1 MPARGRY
8 GRWVLEIPDFVP
20 HAPVPAATIGAYDGL
35 VPEEM
40 VDLWERYGYGSFG
53 EGFVRLV
60 DPHAVEAR
68 IGNLLG
74 KMIGDSTAAVPI
86 MVTAL
91 ADVVLWEP
99 DRGVAGL
106 LLRQRRAVGLG
117 SRPRTLVQLT
127 AKHGAAHLA
136 RAFDWDPYPDAV
148 AQHGVPAYDEVLVR
162 AGAGGPG
169 SGAAGAGGSGADAT
183 SAGQLEL
190 RPALPTIEAML
201 DAQGPILH

>member
-1 MPARGRY
+1 M
-8 GRWVLEIPDFVP
+8 LEIPDFVP
-20 HAPVPAATIGAYDGL
+20 HAPVEAATIDAYEGL
-35 VPEEM
+35 VPEEI
-40 VDLWERYGYGSFG
+40 VELWQRYGYGSFG
-53 EGFVRLV
+53 EGFVRLI
-60 DPHAVEAR
+60 DPHAYEGR

-74 KMIGDSTAAVPI
+74 KMIGEGAAVPI

-136 RAFDWDPYPDAV
+136 RAFDWAPYPEAV
-148 AQHGVPAYDEVLVR
+148 ARHGVPAYDQVLAHLPR
-162 AGAGGPG
+162 QSDEPAPTL
-169 SGAAGAGGSGADAT
+169 DA
-183 SAGQLEL
+183 LEL
-190 RPALPTIEAML
+190 HPALTAVEALL
-201 DAQGPILH
+201 DKQGPILH

>member
-1 MPARGRY
+1 M
-8 GRWVLEIPDFVP
+8 LEIADFVP
-20 HAPVPAATIGAYDGL
+20 HAPVPAATIDAYDGL
-35 VPEEM
+35 VPEEI
-40 VDLWERYGYGSFG
+40 VELWERYGYGSFG
-53 EGFVRLV
+53 EGFVRIV

-117 SRPRTLVQLT
+117 SRPRTLVRLT
-127 AKHGAAHLA
+127 AKHGAAHLS
-136 RAFDWDPYPDAV
+136 RAFDWSPYPDAV
-148 AQHGVPAYDEVLVR
+148 AHHGVPAYDEVLVR
-162 AGAGGPG
+162 RGARG
-169 SGAAGAGGSGADAT
+169 SGAGVAGVAELDSDAA
-183 SAGQLEL
+183 SAEQLEL
-190 RPALPTIEAML
+190 RPALPTIEALL